1 MLIWIG
7 LTSFIIMLVSL
18 SGVIVV
24 WSEIGTWIEERLHL
38 FTSLAAGVFLVVAAH
53 LISHTFHEA
62 ETILWPLAFI
72 VLGILV
78 VYSLLHFV
86 PAFHH
91 HGHNPDCDH
100 SFSPAGILFSDGLH
114 NIGDGLLLAVS
125 FQVSIAAGITA
136 GVAIV
141 IHEIVQEVS
150 EFLVLKASG
159 YSTARALLYNFA
171 VSSTILI
178 GAVGGY
184 IASTKAAV
192 LRMPLLAAA
201 AGSFLVVV
209 GHDLL
214 PHSAHNTKGWTNILS
229 HILWFMTGVVFMGA
243 SLFLVSG

>member
-1 MLIWIG
+1 
-7 LTSFIIMLVSL
+7 MLVSL

-24 WSEIGTWIEERLHL
+24 WSGIGNWIEKRLHL
-38 FTSLAAGVFLVVAAH
+38 FTSLAAGVFLVVATH
-53 LISHTFHEA
+53 LIRHTIHEA
-62 ETILWPLAFI
+62 ETFLWPLAFI
-72 VLGILV
+72 LLGVLV
-78 VYSLLHFV
+78 VYSLLRFV

-91 HGHNPDCDH
+91 HGHDDDCDH
-100 SFSPAGILFSDGLH
+100 TFSPAGILFSDGLH

-125 FQVSIAAGITA
+125 FQVSTVAGITA

-159 YSTARALLYNFA
+159 FSTIKALVYNFA

-184 IASTKAAV
+184 IASTQAAF

-214 PHSAHNTKGWTNILS
+214 PHSAHNTKGWSDTLS
-229 HILWFMTGVVFMGA
+229 HILWFVIGVVFMGA
-243 SLFLVSG
+243 SLLLLSG